1 MRDDEK
7 EYQMERGNR
16 ESDDDDDDDDG
27 SIVRDAFPPATTDDT
42 PSSSLI
48 EDARRLERNPER
60 PSGVCR
66 VCLHDVFE
74 RDLELGLATAFGCA
88 CVDAFIHLSDGCSD
102 AYVDAKNP
110 RCDTV
115 CEVCLSPAY
124 ALNARVAI
132 RRKLARERA
141 QRQRDEAEE
150 PTTLVEE
157 NPPPSPD
164 VAVDE
169 ETGSMDTENPNRP
182 PIRSLLHRRRRASS
196 SSLRREDRFVECLCV
211 PCVAGFAC
219 IACVHRCRFF
229 LVFTALVSIGL
240 FIVIQT

>member
-1 MRDDEK
+1 MRDDE
-7 EYQMERGNR
+7 MERGNY
-16 ESDDDDDDDDG
+16 EGDDDDG
-27 SIVRDAFPPATTDDT
+27 SISRDAFPPSTTEIPTATNPPKLT
-42 PSSSLI
+42 
-48 EDARRLERNPER
+48 EDALRLDERQPDA

-88 CVDAFIHLSDGCSD
+88 CVDAFIHLSDECSD

-124 ALNARVAI
+124 ALDARIAV

-141 QRQRDEAEE
+141 QRKRDETEQP
-150 PTTLVEE
+150 PTRVEDDL
-157 NPPPSPD
+157 PPPD
-164 VAVDE
+164 VVAVDE

-182 PIRSLLHRRRRASS
+182 IRSLHRRRRAAS
-196 SSLRREDRFVECLCV
+196 SSLRRDANRFVECLCV

-219 IACVHRCRFF
+219 IACIHRCRFF

-240 FIVIQT
+240 LIVIKT

>member
-1 MRDDEK
+1 MRDE
-7 EYQMERGNR
+7 EMERGNH
-16 ESDDDDDDDDG
+16 EDDDDDDG
-27 SIVRDAFPPATTDDT
+27 SIIRDPFPPSTTDDT
-42 PSSSLI
+42 PSSLT
-48 EDARRLERNPER
+48 EDARRLERHPEH

-88 CVDAFIHLSDGCSD
+88 CVDAFIHLSDECSD
-102 AYVDAKNP
+102 AYIDAKNP

-115 CEVCLSPAY
+115 CVCLSPAY
-124 ALNARVAI
+124 ALDARVAV

-141 QRQRDEAEE
+141 QRPRDETEQ
-150 PTTLVEE
+150 PTTRVEDD
-157 NPPPSPD
+157 PPPPD
-164 VAVDE
+164 VVVAVDE

-182 PIRSLLHRRRRASS
+182 IRSLHRRRRAAS
-196 SSLRREDRFVECLCV
+196 SSLRRDADRFVECLCA

-219 IACVHRCRFF
+219 IACIHRCRFF

-240 FIVIQT
+240 LIVIKT

>member
-1 MRDDEK
+1 
-7 EYQMERGNR
+7 MERGNR

-42 PSSSLI
+42 PSSTLI
-48 EDARRLERNPER
+48 EDARRLERHPER

-141 QRQRDEAEE
+141 QRQRDDAEE
-150 PTTLVEE
+150 PTLVEE
-157 NPPPSPD
+157 NPPPPD

-182 PIRSLLHRRRRASS
+182 PIRSLHRRRRASS
-196 SSLRREDRFVECLCV
+196 SLRRDTDRFVECLCV

-240 FIVIQT
+240 LIFIQQT

>member
-1 MRDDEK
+1 MG
-7 EYQMERGNR
+7 RGNDVKDDK
-16 ESDDDDDDDDG
+16 DDDD
-27 SIVRDAFPPATTDDT
+27 SIIRDPFPPATMDDT
-42 PSSSLI
+42 PSSLI
-48 EDARRLERNPER
+48 EDARRLDRHPDA
-60 PSGVCR
+60 PLGVCR
-66 VCLHDVFE
+66 VCLHDVHA

-141 QRQRDEAEE
+141 QRQRDDAEE
-150 PTTLVEE
+150 PTLVEE
-157 NPPPSPD
+157 NPPPPD
-164 VAVDE
+164 VAIDE

-182 PIRSLLHRRRRASS
+182 PMRPHRRRRASS
-196 SSLRREDRFVECLCV
+196 SLRRADRFVECLCV

-240 FIVIQT
+240 LIVIQT

>member
-1 MRDDEK
+1 MRDDDE
-7 EYQMERGNR
+7 EEMERRGNR
-16 ESDDDDDDDDG
+16 EGDDDDDDG
-27 SIVRDAFPPATTDDT
+27 SIIRDAFPPSAFPEIPTAMDDVPT
-42 PSSSLI
+42 PSI
-48 EDARRLERNPER
+48 EEDERRL
-60 PSGVCR
+60 CR
-66 VCLHDVFE
+66 VCLHDVCA

-88 CVDAFIHLSDGCSD
+88 CVDAYIHLSDECSD

-124 ALNARVAI
+124 ALRERVAV

-141 QRQRDEAEE
+141 QHQRDETEE
-150 PTTLVEE
+150 QTTLVEE
-157 NPPPSPD
+157 NQNPPPPD
-164 VAVDE
+164 AAVDE

-182 PIRSLLHRRRRASS
+182 PIRLRRRRRASA
-196 SSLRREDRFVECLCV
+196 SSLRRRADRFVECLCV

-229 LVFTALVSIGL
+229 LVFTALVSMGL
-240 FIVIQT
+240 LIVIQT